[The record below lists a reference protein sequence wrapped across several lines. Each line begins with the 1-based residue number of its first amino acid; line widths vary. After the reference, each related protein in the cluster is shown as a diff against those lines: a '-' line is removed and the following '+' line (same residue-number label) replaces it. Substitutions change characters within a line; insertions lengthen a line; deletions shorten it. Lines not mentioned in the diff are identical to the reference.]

1 MATLIEDC
9 PYCAAKAMTFN
20 AAHAVGNTMRSNQWN
35 VLLTCGGC
43 SRGIVAL
50 LDDGGRTRNPC
61 EHLGDLRSRDFRGSS
76 FHVLE
81 IEPHPKPTDVPEHLP
96 PAVAKAFKEGCEV
109 LNLSADAA
117 FGMFRKALE
126 LGLKDLSPDI
136 EAYKLHKRID
146 AMAAKGLL
154 TESLRDWS
162 HHLRLDANE
171 MIHEEGVSDVAHARE
186 IESFTRFVL
195 IYLFT
200 LPQSVFLARGQA

>member
-1 MATLIEDC
+1 MATLIHDC

-20 AAHAVGNTMRSNQWN
+20 VAHAAGHMMLANHWN

-43 SRGIVAL
+43 GCGIVAL
-50 LDDGGRTRNPC
+50 IGDGGRGNSPVQ
-61 EHLGDLRSRDFRGSS
+61 HMGDLRTKDLRGWA

-81 IEPHPKPTDVPEHLP
+81 IEPRPKPTDVPEHLP

-109 LNLSADAA
+109 LNVSADAA

-126 LGLKDLSPDI
+126 LGLKDLSPDV

-146 AMAAKGLL
+146 AMAARGLL
-154 TESLRDWS
+154 TESLKDWS

-171 MIHEEGVSDVAHARE
+171 MIHEEGKSDTAHARE

-200 LPQSVFLARGQA
+200 LPQSVVLARGQT